1 MPATSQPARTK
12 PRFFDIPC
20 ERRSN
25 VTEEKKSSI
34 RGGLTAEEYRWKLI
48 RLPNCMQIDSI
59 AHVTPVALRRLVF
72 GENLAQSAIELIRS
86 PLEVA
91 AIGVNRAKGAFSF
104 ETRGRSGRSRM
115 HDPRLA
121 RGGPV

>member
-1 MPATSQPARTK
+1 MPATSQPARPK
-12 PRFFDIPC
+12 LRFVDIPC

-25 VTEEKKSSI
+25 VTEEKKNSI

-48 RLPNCMQIDSI
+48 RIPNCMQIDSI

-72 GENLAQSAIELIRS
+72 GENSAQSAIELVRS

-91 AIGVNRAKGAFSF
+91 AIG
-104 ETRGRSGRSRM
+104 
-115 HDPRLA
+115 
-121 RGGPV
+121 